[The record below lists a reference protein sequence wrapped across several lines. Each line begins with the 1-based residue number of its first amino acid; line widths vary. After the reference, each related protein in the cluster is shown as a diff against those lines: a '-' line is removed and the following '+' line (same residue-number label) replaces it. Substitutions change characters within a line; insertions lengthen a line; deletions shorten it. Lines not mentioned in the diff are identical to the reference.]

1 MLWLLRCVGG
11 VLGRMAFWCG
21 IRSRVTIENLARAYP
36 DWTLGACRQI
46 AAKSYSSLGKVFFEF
61 LFLRYAGKA
70 TIERG
75 LEITN
80 LSGFEPYFSGST
92 GAILLSGHIGNWEW
106 LALGCGLR
114 IHKPLDV
121 IIKNQRSRVAERF
134 LIRMRTRFGNRMLD
148 AGNVRAIFRA
158 LRNGE
163 LLAIL
168 GDQAATA
175 QDVRVPFFGVEVP
188 TLEGTARLA
197 LATRAPILFLQPYE
211 RTARGYRCRFHNV
224 PFDDLPDA
232 SPENVRELTARH
244 TAMLERIVREL
255 PEFWLWQHNRWKH
268 GNANV
273 PVPTK
278 R

>member
-1 MLWLLRCVGG
+1 MLWLLRSVGG
-11 VLGRMAFWCG
+11 ALGCMAFWCG
-21 IRSRVTIENLARAYP
+21 IRARVTMDNLARAYP
-36 DWTLGACRQI
+36 EWTPGTCRRI

-70 TIERG
+70 AIERG

-80 LSGFEPYFSGST
+80 LLEFQPELSSPT

-114 IHKPLDV
+114 IDTPLGV
-121 IIKNQRSRVAERF
+121 IIKNQRARFAERF
-134 LIRMRTRFGNRMLD
+134 LVQMRTRFGNRMLD

-175 QDVRVPFFGVEVP
+175 EDVRVPFFGVEVP

-211 RTARGYRCRFHNV
+211 RTRLGYRCRFHRV
-224 PFDDLPDA
+224 SFEDLPDA
-232 SPENVRELTARH
+232 SPANVRELTARH
-244 TAMLERIVREL
+244 TAMLERAIREL
-255 PEFWLWQHNRWKH
+255 PEFWLWQHKRWKH
-268 GNANV
+268 ARDQE
-273 PVPTK
+273 PISQ
-278 R
+278 